1 MAPMDDPV
9 ISMIC
14 IVYRPTKMEY
24 GAYTAGPIVKEISE
38 KSLEYLGVERK
49 YTKEEAKK
57 SKKELVKVPDIT
69 GMDSADAIRNLTYNN
84 LKHTVMPEDMEGQ
97 SFVVV
102 DQYPKAG
109 TKVEK
114 NSIVY
119 IYSE

>member
-1 MAPMDDPV
+1 
-9 ISMIC
+9 MI
-14 IVYRPTKMEY
+14 KNL
-24 GAYTAGPIVKEISE
+24 
-38 KSLEYLGVERK
+38 LEE
-49 YTKEEAKK
+49 KK

-69 GMDSADAIRNLTYNN
+69 GMDSADAIRNLELNN
-84 LKHTVMPEDMEGQ
+84 LKYTVMPEDQKGQ